1 VRAASG
7 AAIALVGIGLV
18 FHLDDDLAKLTP
30 GYTTFLQDHIEN
42 GAAARRQLAKV
53 RGVRT
58 SPLTARATT
67 GGLPDYGPAPPLHP
81 DGIWIN
87 SRPLTLAQLRGKV
100 VLVDFWTYSC
110 INCLRTLPHLE
121 AWYAAYHRRGLD
133 VIGVH
138 TPEFAFEHV
147 ASNVRAAVKRLGI
160 RYPVLQDNRYR
171 TWNAYANE
179 YWPAEYLIDRRGH
192 VRHVMFGE
200 GDYSGTERVIRELLG
215 TAGAHAR
222 PVADTTPNGE
232 QTPETYLGYAR
243 IARYVGSRL
252 VDDRPAGYRFARS
265 LPADE
270 LSYAGRWTVEADRI
284 VAGRGARLRLHFHAR
299 DVYVVL
305 GGHGAV
311 RAFVD
316 GRPLRTLTV
325 DADRLYTVRAADR
338 MADGTL
344 ELRFSP
350 GVSGYSFTFG

>member
-1 VRAASG
+1 
-7 AAIALVGIGLV
+7 
-18 FHLDDDLAKLTP
+18 
-30 GYTTFLQDHIEN
+30 
-42 GAAARRQLAKV
+42 
-53 RGVRT
+53 
-58 SPLTARATT
+58 
-67 GGLPDYGPAPPLHP
+67 
-81 DGIWIN
+81 
-87 SRPLTLAQLRGKV
+87 

-215 TAGAHAR
+215 TGGAHAR

-311 RAFVD
+311 RAFID